1 MKNMKFV
8 GKDSKQCDC
17 CGKYKYYAPIYEWY
31 SMVTEEFLGIVCH
44 KCAVRE
50 LFGSKRSKR
59 YYRWLEEMEKEWKK
73 H

>member
-1 MKNMKFV
+1 
-8 GKDSKQCDC
+8 
-17 CGKYKYYAPIYEWY
+17 
-31 SMVTEEFLGIVCH
+31 MVTEEFLGIVCH